1 MPENLFRI
9 HFVPGIAAST
19 VPIAGS
25 HGPGVWDET
34 MAWSVQPQICVELVN
49 EASKLRLEATLIPV
63 LWMLKRIKKDI

>member
-49 EASKLRLEATLIPV
+49 EASKLRLEATLDPSV
-63 LWMLKRIKKDI
+63 VDAETYKKDI